1 MAMFNRARWAR
12 TALAAFLAAGAA
24 AAADQRLLTVNVVE
38 GEGAFNDIKKGVG
51 RAPVVVVKDE
61 NGKAVENAKVV
72 FQLPDSGAGGTFLD
86 GSRTFIATSDP
97 QGRASAPAIKPN
109 KVEGQFAISVTVSK
123 DGSTGHAQIRESNT
137 LAGGQ
142 MAKAGGGGHGTALK
156 IILAAASVGGGVAA
170 LLARGGGSSNNGGST
185 GGTAAT
191 PTNLSIGTVT
201 VGGPR

>member
-1 MAMFNRARWAR
+1 MAVFNGARWAR

-24 AAADQRLLTVNVVE
+24 AAADPRPLTVNVIE

-51 RAPVVVVKDE
+51 RAPVVEIKDE

-72 FQLPDSGAGGTFLD
+72 FQLPDTGAGGAFLD
-86 GSRTFIATSDP
+86 GSRTFVGTSDK
-97 QGRASAPAIKPN
+97 QGRAAAPVLKPN
-109 KVEGQFAISVTVSK
+109 KIEGQFAIVVTASK
-123 DGSTGHAQIRESNT
+123 DGNTGRAQIRESNT

-142 MAKAGGGGHGTALK
+142 MMKAGGGGHGTALK
-156 IILAAASVGGGVAA
+156 IILAAASIGGGVAA
-170 LLARGGGSSNNGGST
+170 LVARGGGSNNNGGST

-191 PTNLSIGTVT
+191 PTSLSVGTVT